1 MLTNKLNEWFDAFKW
16 IFLSICLLQM
26 VFESVIG
33 FIKYK
38 SEYGLTV
45 DTNNNRQYLRYSL
58 SVKERNQLVI
68 MIATFIIAFIDVF
81 GVCATLLESCS
92 GLIFLSLVL
101 LTMVC
106 APLLVRFCQNINPL
120 MRSSTLKQRILFYTM
135 ITLRFVV
142 FICAVIFWS
151 LISSK
156 RTKRTN
162 FLVKTYFILKP
173 WAQVITIV
181 IGLFI
186 AIPIAFWDYSHIRQ
200 RIPPER
206 VG

>member
-68 MIATFIIAFIDVF
+68 MIATFIIVFIDVF

-106 APLLVRFCQNINPL
+106 APLLVHFCQNINPL
-120 MRSSTLKQRILFYTM
+120 MRSSTLKQRILFYAI

-142 FICAVIFWS
+142 FICAVIFLEFNLS
-151 LISSK
+151 QK
-156 RTKRTN
+156 
-162 FLVKTYFILKP
+162 
-173 WAQVITIV
+173 
-181 IGLFI
+181 
-186 AIPIAFWDYSHIRQ
+186 D
-200 RIPPER
+200 
-206 VG
+206 